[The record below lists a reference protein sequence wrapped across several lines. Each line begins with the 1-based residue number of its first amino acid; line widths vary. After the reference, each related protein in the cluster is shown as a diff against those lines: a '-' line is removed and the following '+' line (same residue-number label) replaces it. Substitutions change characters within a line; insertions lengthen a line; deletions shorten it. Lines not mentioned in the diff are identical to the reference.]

1 MYRYRSS
8 LQSPLDPV
16 VPPPVPVPTGAQE
29 VVRAPDWILA
39 AAVAALTIFGLIM
52 IYSTTYVWDENNPTQ
67 FLIKQGTYAA
77 VGIVA
82 LLVMMRIPYRFW
94 QRISVALMLV
104 TLIGLGVLL
113 LVAKAKMGAARW
125 FGDGSFQPSEVA
137 KLAVIIYS
145 AAWLASK
152 GQKIRSVTVG
162 LIPFSIF
169 IGLVAGLILL
179 QPNMSTATLIALT
192 AFSMFLIA
200 GADMVQM
207 VVATLMGTLAASLL
221 ILNASYRLRRVAIFM
236 DPLSDPDG
244 LGYHITRALAALN
257 AGGLVGLG
265 LGNSPHKWNNMLP
278 APHTD
283 SIFALIGEELGF
295 IGALVVVV
303 VYVLIAYRG
312 LRIAQKAPDRFGM
325 LLASGITVLF
335 TLQAMIN
342 IAVITSTAPFT
353 GVPLPFISYGGS
365 SLVISLATIGLL
377 LNISRHVRVESTADA
392 PSTVGRRHRG
402 TRVPRAD
409 RPIRPEAGD

>member
-8 LQSPLDPV
+8 VQAPLD
-16 VPPPVPVPTGAQE
+16 PPPVPVASAPPTVQE
-29 VVRAPDWILA
+29 ATRPPDWILA

-52 IYSTTYVWDENNPTQ
+52 IYSTTYVWDENNPAM

-77 VGIVA
+77 VGIVG

-94 QRISVALMLV
+94 QRISVALMLA
-104 TLIGLGVLL
+104 TLAGLGVLL
-113 LVAKAKMGAARW
+113 IVAKAKMGAARW

-207 VVATLMGTLAASLL
+207 FVATLIGTLAAGLL
-221 ILNASYRLRRVAIFM
+221 ILNAAYRLKRVAIFM

-283 SIFALIGEELGF
+283 SIFAMIGEELGF
-295 IGALVVVV
+295 IGALVVIG

-325 LLASGITVLF
+325 LLASGITTLF

-392 PSTVGRRHRG
+392 PSTLGRRHRG
-402 TRVPRAD
+402 PRVPRAD
-409 RPIRPEAGD
+409 RPIRPGAGD

>member
-8 LQSPLDPV
+8 VQVPLDP
-16 VPPPVPVPTGAQE
+16 PPPPPAPAPTAVQE

-52 IYSTTYVWDENNPTQ
+52 IYSTTYVWDDNSPAY
-67 FLIKQGTYAA
+67 FLMRQGAYAA
-77 VGIVA
+77 VGIVS

-200 GADMVQM
+200 GADMLQM
-207 VVATLMGTLAASLL
+207 FVATLIGTLAAGLL
-221 ILNASYRLRRVAIFM
+221 ILNAAYRLKRVAIFM

-283 SIFALIGEELGF
+283 SIFAMIGEELGF
-295 IGALVVVV
+295 IGALVVIG

-325 LLASGITVLF
+325 LLASGITTLF

-392 PSTVGRRHRG
+392 PSTLGRRHRG
-402 TRVPRAD
+402 PRVPRAD
-409 RPIRPEAGD
+409 RPIRPGAGD

>member
-8 LQSPLDPV
+8 VQAPLDPPTPTPAPA
-16 VPPPVPVPTGAQE
+16 PPTVQE
-29 VVRAPDWILA
+29 VVRPPDWILA

-52 IYSTTYVWDENNPTQ
+52 IYSTTYVWDDNNPAY
-67 FLIKQGTYAA
+67 FMLRQGAYAV

-94 QRISVALMLV
+94 QRISVAFMVAILV
-104 TLIGLGVLL
+104 GLGVLL

-179 QPNMSTATLIALT
+179 QPNMSTASLIALT

-200 GADMVQM
+200 GADLVQM
-207 VVATLMGTLAASLL
+207 FVATLIGTLAAGVL
-221 ILNASYRLRRVAIFM
+221 ILNAAYRLKRVAIFM

-283 SIFALIGEELGF
+283 SIFAMIGEELGF
-295 IGALVVVV
+295 IGALAVVA

-312 LRIAQKAPDRFGM
+312 LRIAQRAPDRFGM

-353 GVPLPFISYGGS
+353 GVPLPFISFGGS

-392 PSTVGRRHRG
+392 STTVGRRNRG
-402 TRVPRAD
+402 TRVPRAE
-409 RPIRPEAGD
+409 RPIRPGAGD